1 MFCQLLQLKKFCVHL
16 NSIPILHCN
25 SVVYISGY
33 VCDFLT
39 GVHGIGFVSSPLL
52 KNRGVVSRE
61 MIHITDW
68 YPTLVKLAGGN
79 MNNTKPDG
87 YNVWDTINL
96 GKTSPRTVSNDLPQ
110 QD

>member
-1 MFCQLLQLKKFCVHL
+1 
-16 NSIPILHCN
+16 
-25 SVVYISGY
+25 
-33 VCDFLT
+33 
-39 GVHGIGFVSSPLL
+39 
-52 KNRGVVSRE
+52 

-96 GKTSPRTVSNDLPQ
+96 GKSSPRTVSKNLL
-110 QD
+110 QDYRNFHITNKAVNKYMHKLMR